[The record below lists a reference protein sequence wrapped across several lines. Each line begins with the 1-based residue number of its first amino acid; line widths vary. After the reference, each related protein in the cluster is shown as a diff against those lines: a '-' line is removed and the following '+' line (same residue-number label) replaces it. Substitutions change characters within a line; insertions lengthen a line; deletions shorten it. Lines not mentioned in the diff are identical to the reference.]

1 MERGL
6 VVVDHTE
13 SHRELLT
20 EAAEHAVG
28 ADAELVLLAT
38 ITEAEYEEKAR
49 DLETIGSVE
58 NVSYDS
64 GEILD
69 GVVSRTREFA
79 AGALG
84 SVSTEVVARVVEDGD
99 LANAVIATAEDHDC
113 DHVFLLGRRR
123 SPTGKAVFGDVAQQV
138 VLNFDG
144 FVTVSTE

>member
-1 MERGL
+1 MDRGL

-20 EAAEHAVG
+20 EAAEHAAG
-28 ADAELVLLAT
+28 ADAELVLLT
-38 ITEAEYEEKAR
+38 TMTEAEYEEKAR

-58 NVSYDS
+58 NVTYSS

-69 GVVSRTREFA
+69 GVAARTREFA

-84 SVSTEVVARVVEDGD
+84 DVSTEVVARVADDGD
-99 LANAVIATAEDHDC
+99 LANAVITTAEDHDC

-144 FVTVSTE
+144 FVTVSTQ